1 MARYD
6 KDLNNSKKKN
16 SGDLYDE
23 ISRVGGGG
31 GGGGSTNPGGSDT
44 QVQYNDGGSFGGSAN
59 LTYDGTNLTAQQI
72 SASTHVSASTYY
84 GDGSN
89 LTGIAGGGG
98 GGAAF
103 PYTGSAEITGS
114 LQVIGDIKTIDGL
127 YLNRSIISS
136 SITIPVGFNASMVG
150 PLDFAVGTTLTVPTG
165 SEFVVY

>member
-6 KDLNNSKKKN
+6 KDLNNCKNN
-16 SGDLYDE
+16 SGDLHSE
-23 ISRVGGGG
+23 IVRLGGG
-31 GGGGSTNPGGSDT
+31 GGGGSTSPGGSNT
-44 QVQYNDGGSFGGSAN
+44 QVQYNDGGSFAGSAN
-59 LTYDGTNLTAQQI
+59 LTYDGTNLTTQQI
-72 SASTHVSASTYY
+72 TASTHVSASTYY

-89 LTGIAGGGG
+89 LTGISGG

-114 LQVIGDIKTIDGL
+114 LQVSGDIKTIDGL
-127 YLNRSIISS
+127 YMNRSIISS

-150 PLDFAVGTTLTVPTG
+150 PLEFAVGTTLTVPTG